1 MDLKITKNEMINGE
15 LFFFIMCI
23 SVSLF
28 IVGDMIGETIEE
40 MKSKKNK

>member
-1 MDLKITKNEMINGE
+1 MTKNEMMNGE

-28 IVGDMIGETIEE
+28 IVRDMIGETIEE